1 MLLDFLSVTSSV
13 EWNIPYPPPDVAH
26 QVKSYQRASQC
37 GTLYDF
43 LRGSGADRELEE
55 GVKSDQTSQ
64 CVGLPTSTSPAFIL
78 L

>member
-1 MLLDFLSVTSSV
+1 MPLDFFIGDKFGRV
-13 EWNIPYPPPDVAH
+13 EHSISTPDVAH